1 MLDDISNFLHF
12 THTYYVLLI
21 SENGTIR
28 ANFKSMHIIYPFK
41 NCCLPFVTRT
51 SLRTVSE
58 SVWTEKHH
66 LTSIGKKFSIRIDRK
81 CSNDSR
87 SSEERKF
94 FVMSHNIG
102 YWSSNHFNFWMFFVR
117 TVPAVWFTAKT
128 LHFLASFVKNLTF
141 LFFTEKRMCMYLL
154 LLWKF
159 IFCFLLRMYL
169 NGKLIYLRLLQS

>member
-58 SVWTEKHH
+58 SVRTEKHH

-102 YWSSNHFNFWMFFVR
+102 YWSSDHFNFWMFFVR

-128 LHFLASFVKNLTF
+128 LHFFGFICQKFDISLFYRKKDVYVFVIVV
-141 LFFTEKRMCMYLL
+141 EIYLL
-154 LLWKF
+154 LSFAYVPKW
-159 IFCFLLRMYL
+159 
-169 NGKLIYLRLLQS
+169 